1 MALREHL
8 GKTTRKDLGD
18 AHDSAIGKRKTR
30 GVVRPVLVPVL
41 SFAKG
46 PQRRRLVLPGD
57 GLRGHE
63 SCVTTARHPTDD
75 RGRNRLRV
83 HAPWPEYHRIVE
95 NPSFFPPFLG
105 QSNKGYTSLQWLR

>member
-41 SFAKG
+41 SFARG
-46 PQRRRLVLPGD
+46 PQRRRLVLPDD
-57 GLRGHE
+57 G
-63 SCVTTARHPTDD
+63 
-75 RGRNRLRV
+75 
-83 HAPWPEYHRIVE
+83 
-95 NPSFFPPFLG
+95 
-105 QSNKGYTSLQWLR
+105 